1 MIYLQVH
8 YHFSGKFGIIY
19 TLPCIILFPITAP
32 VIRWVSKCACQSIK
46 LRDSVLLRGDNF
58 RCKWK
63 VRARMFLVILNLL
76 WKIYNMHFH
85 TWRLYP
91 PLLNTIRNIDIYDE
105 RMNTYIVQISHRTFI
120 GFIFLWCNNEIYK
133 ILIYYLIH

>member
-19 TLPCIILFPITAP
+19 TLPCIILFPVTAP

-91 PLLNTIRNIDIYDE
+91 PLLNTFEISIFMTNEWTRISFRYHIVRLLDSFFFNVT
-105 RMNTYIVQISHRTFI
+105 MKYIKF
-120 GFIFLWCNNEIYK
+120 
-133 ILIYYLIH
+133 

>member
-91 PLLNTIRNIDIYDE
+91 PLLNTFEISIFMTNEWTRISFRYHIVRLLDSFFFDV
-105 RMNTYIVQISHRTFI
+105 TTKYIKF
-120 GFIFLWCNNEIYK
+120 
-133 ILIYYLIH
+133 

>member
-91 PLLNTIRNIDIYDE
+91 PLLNTFEISIFMTNEWTRISFRYHIVRLLDSFFFNVT
-105 RMNTYIVQISHRTFI
+105 MKYIKF
-120 GFIFLWCNNEIYK
+120 
-133 ILIYYLIH
+133 

>member
-8 YHFSGKFGIIY
+8 YHFSSKFGIIY
-19 TLPCIILFPITAP
+19 TLPCIILFPVTAP

-91 PLLNTIRNIDIYDE
+91 PLLNTFEISIFMTNEWTRISFRYHIVRLLDSFFFDVT
-105 RMNTYIVQISHRTFI
+105 MKYIKF
-120 GFIFLWCNNEIYK
+120 
-133 ILIYYLIH
+133 

>member
-19 TLPCIILFPITAP
+19 TLPCIILFPVTAP

-91 PLLNTIRNIDIYDE
+91 PLLNTFEISIFMTNEWTRISFRYHIVRLLDSFFFDIT
-105 RMNTYIVQISHRTFI
+105 MKYIKF
-120 GFIFLWCNNEIYK
+120 
-133 ILIYYLIH
+133 

>member
-85 TWRLYP
+85 TWRLCP
-91 PLLNTIRNIDIYDE
+91 PLLNTFEISIFMTNEWTRISFRYHIVRLLDSFFFDV
-105 RMNTYIVQISHRTFI
+105 TTKYIKF
-120 GFIFLWCNNEIYK
+120 
-133 ILIYYLIH
+133 